1 MKRLADLRN
10 EVNYW
15 HNLNKRLK
23 DTMELVELQ
32 DDSFQ
37 TELENELQALETE
50 IAKRELFTLLSGP
63 YDRGD
68 ALLTINSGA
77 GGTDAQDWAA
87 MLQRMYLRW
96 AERKGYTT
104 DILDLAEGEEA
115 GTKSVTIAVK
125 GLYAYGYLRPEK
137 GSIGWCG
144 FLHLMPPTA
153 AILHLLRSKCYQ
165 TLRTILA

>member
-1 MKRLADLRN
+1 MRAQTIMKKLADLRD

-15 HNLNKRLK
+15 HSLDQRLK
-23 DTMELVELQ
+23 DTKELVELQ
-32 DDSFQ
+32 DDSLQ
-37 TELENELQALETE
+37 AELENELQALETE
-50 IAKRELFTLLSGP
+50 IANRELYTLLSGP

-96 AERKGYTT
+96 AERRGYAT

-125 GLYAYGYLRPEK
+125 
-137 GSIGWCG
+137 
-144 FLHLMPPTA
+144 
-153 AILHLLRSKCYQ
+153 
-165 TLRTILA
+165 